1 MRIGSLFSGI
11 GGLELGLEAAGVG
24 HVVWQVESAPFPRSV
39 LARHWPDA
47 DRSVCDVR
55 LAHSAAYLDTSV
67 RTFYPPSG
75 DDYSPEERIMAGK
88 LKKLT
93 PEQAG
98 ECVRMYES
106 GLSCGPIAEW
116 AGVSRQAMWSLLKR
130 RTTMRSKLRH
140 GKDNHFYRGGAKA
153 DEHVHNLLEAAIKSG
168 VVVRVL
174 VCETCGTSG
183 HMGDGRV
190 RVQAH
195 HDDYNKPLDV
205 RWLCQPCHHEWH
217 KHHTAKAR
225 EVLGE
230 LAQVDVICGGFP

>member
-1 MRIGSLFSGI
+1 MKIGSLFSGI
-11 GGLELGLEAAGVG
+11 GGLELGLESAGVG
-24 HVVWQVESAPFPRSV
+24 HTLWQVEAEAFPRSI
-39 LARHWPDA
+39 LARHWPGA

-55 LAHSAAYLDTSV
+55 LAHSASYLDRSV

-75 DDYSPEERIMAGK
+75 NDYSPSERIMAGK

-93 PEQAG
+93 PEQAV

-106 GLSCGPIAEW
+106 GLACGPIAEW
-116 AGVSRQAMWSLLKR
+116 AGVSRQSMWGLLKR
-130 RTTMRSKLRH
+130 RTTMRPRNRY
-140 GKDNHFYRGGAKA
+140 GKANPFYRGGSKA
-153 DEHVHNLLEAAIKSG
+153 DAHVHNLLEVAIKSG
-168 VVVRVL
+168 VLVRVL
-174 VCETCGTSG
+174 VCEQCGESG
-183 HMGDGRV
+183 QMRDGRTK
-190 RVQAH
+190 VQAH

-230 LAQVDVICGGFP
+230 LAPVDVICGGFP